1 MKRFFVN
8 MVVFLNGKIISASEA
23 KVSLFDHGF
32 LYGDGIY
39 ETLRTKNGEIFDFE
53 GHFQRLKKSASALDI
68 PIPFSAEEILAAIE
82 EILEKNNLPESR
94 IRMTLSRGENDFSFC
109 GARNPTFAIF
119 ASPLSDYAEERKNG
133 VKITTIPLF
142 RFFPEIKS
150 TSLLPMIFAK
160 QKAEQCGAFETIFL
174 AENGAVCEGSVS
186 NILIRRGKTV
196 IFAPRKNTLAGT
208 TQKIVVQEAAK
219 TFEIREEEFFKADLE
234 SADEVLLLN
243 SVFGVLSVTQI
254 DDFVRPKPER
264 ILFEKA
270 EKVL

>member
-1 MKRFFVN
+1 MN
-8 MVVFLNGKIISASEA
+8 MFVFLNGKIILASEA

-39 ETLRTKNGEIFDFE
+39 ETLRTKNGKIFDFE
-53 GHFQRLKKSASALDI
+53 GHFQRLKKSASKIDI

-82 EILEKNNLPESR
+82 EILKKNNLPESR
-94 IRMTLSRGENDFSFC
+94 IRMTLSRGENEFSFC

-119 ASPLSDYAEERKNG
+119 TSPLSEYAEEKKNG

-174 AENGAVCEGSVS
+174 AKNGAVCEGSVS
-186 NILIRRGKTV
+186 NIILRQGKTV
-196 IFAPRKNTLAGT
+196 VFAPQKSTLAGT
-208 TQKIVVQEAAK
+208 TQKIILQKAS
-219 TFEIREEEFFKADLE
+219 EIFDIKEEEFFRADLE

-243 SVFGVLSVTQI
+243 SVFGVLPVRQI
-254 DDFVRPKPER
+254 DDFVRPKKETPLLE
-264 ILFEKA
+264 A
-270 EKVL
+270 AQKVL